1 MKTKLPLVLSFIA
14 VLFFSQMSYGQEVRV
29 RDNMRKVKPIIVDF
43 KSLLNGAVDPI
54 LNVPDIKVGDYY
66 NVQVKNINLNMFKI
80 GINSIDS
87 TLSSKQTTP
96 TFGSLDLDN
105 ISKVVANISSSVGVV
120 SSNSSFVTNA
130 NKVREFTDK
139 IIIKMDFLPSQE
151 KDLKPIA
158 DRMAEEKIKLEGLL
172 KKSDELKSTLDK
184 IKLDMFEF
192 RAGSEGNPVGN
203 SAIFSDPTKTLSFD
217 FKKCYND
224 VLNLIK
230 STEERIA
237 EAEELFDDY
246 KEFAG
251 KHELEI
257 KSDDKLKK
265 NNDNINAAY
274 AKYLSAFGEI
284 KSAFSSDKIIE
295 LFTPLIYLANN
306 TSNTYNS
313 LPKQFLGE
321 QGKIKLFIN
330 PRDENKLSQKYY
342 TEIVFPDEIT
352 TYTTVGLSLY
362 GSSLYDESYS
372 VEKITIN
379 DSVANYIVHPEKLNK
394 MEIGV
399 SMLLRYGKKFNTEK
413 NIGVHGSLGAGMS
426 IANKVKPRFLFG
438 GGFSFGK
445 KHMFAVD
452 LGGIVGYS
460 DRVNESAVKST
471 YDEVPTNV
479 IYSKLTVGFFGGLGY
494 IYQF

>member
-1 MKTKLPLVLSFIA
+1 MKTKLHLVLSFIA
-14 VLFFSQMSYGQEVRV
+14 VLFFSQMSYGQKVKV
-29 RDNMRKVKPIIVDF
+29 RDSIRTVKTIIVDF
-43 KSLLNGAVDPI
+43 QSLRDSTAKPI

-80 GINSIDS
+80 GINSID
-87 TLSSKQTTP
+87 TVWSSKQSTP
-96 TFGSLDLDN
+96 AFTSLDLDN
-105 ISKVVANISSSVGVV
+105 IGKVVANISSSVGVV
-120 SSNSSFVTNA
+120 SSSSSFLSENLKARQYTG
-130 NKVREFTDK
+130 EIISK
-139 IIIKMDFLPSQE
+139 ITFPLSQK
-151 KDLKPIA
+151 KDLTPIA

-172 KKSDELKSTLDK
+172 KKSDALKSTLDK

-192 RAGSEGNPVGN
+192 RVGAEGNPVGN

-217 FKKCYND
+217 FKKCYSD
-224 VLNLIK
+224 VLILIK

-257 KSDDKLKK
+257 KSEEKLKK

-306 TSNTYNS
+306 TSNTYKS

-372 VEKITIN
+372 LEKIAIN
-379 DSVANYIVHPEKLNK
+379 DSVANYVVHPEKLNK

-399 SMLLRYGKKFNTEK
+399 SMLLRYGKKFNAEK

-438 GGFSFGK
+438 GGLSFGR
-445 KHMFAVD
+445 KHMFSVD

-460 DRVNESAVKST
+460 DRVNGTATKSS

-479 IYSKLTVGFFGGLGY
+479 IYSKLTVGIFGGLGY